1 MNKTLWLGIVML
13 LFTGQLFAQ
22 TAEKSGDMAYLAKDY
37 RKALTFYKQAILT
50 TSNSLN
56 LQTRLANCF
65 RYTGDFDNAA
75 FYYATVVKNTKS
87 DPINDYWYGDVLK
100 SLGKYTEAKVAFAK
114 YGSKKPNRAKLAIAS
129 CDFAVKNQKGASP
142 YIVVPEKSVN
152 DDQYDEYAP
161 VFYGNEVIFASSRRV
176 KLGSGIGYSSPY
188 NQNMLYVAKRSQ
200 NGTLGQPEVLK
211 NGSLEVA
218 TNLVPLA
225 YSKNGKMAIT
235 SFNEFKQG
243 VRHIRDASLH
253 KLDMELLSI
262 NHKADLE
269 KKGTKFDALKGIQAS
284 FPCFSPDGKALYF
297 AAESIIG
304 KTGQG
309 GFDIFVMFYN
319 NGKWTEP
326 QNLGPNI
333 NTEGDEICPSV
344 GPDGVLYFA
353 SDGLNGF
360 GGSDIFRAERENN
373 IWKDVRNLGHV
384 VNSPK
389 DELYFVMDPPNNVG
403 YFASNKT
410 GNFDIYKATLQGSES
425 ILPRVSSTEVYVAI
439 NDPFN
444 PTNTTASNDNN
455 NTNNDN
461 NSSWNSDTNDNNNST
476 TSSTTTN
483 TNNNTGGNGTW
494 GENNSTN
501 NSSTN
506 SNKLGDGSTV
516 KVDQWP
522 TDGSTTSS
530 NNSNQ
535 PCGMNFYV
543 GAIKDGTTG
552 KALEDAVVYIKNNS
566 TQEKSMV
573 AKPSNQ
579 YGEYSVILKPLGDYT
594 VLVSRLGY
602 ENLVFTI
609 NTGTGGKK
617 TLLGVREMKSTSAS
631 GLDPF
636 GDPIT
641 DNGATTEIGTNS
653 SNIDS
658 PQNTIN
664 NNNPTKTPTNRKYA
678 HAAAGRDLPK
688 AGFLIQAITTKELD
702 AARKYKLQQ
711 YGHIITEAKGSL
723 TAYQVG
729 IFADRD
735 HCEEALADIRELGYT
750 DAFIKTTEISNEG
763 LADKLANGVNIIY
776 PLTDKNTV
784 AADIE
789 VVKEKIPTG
798 GGGNPDVIAKEK
810 EHQNWAENGMTP
822 RGGTDNLG
830 VQFKVQLGAFKDA
843 SNTSFDKLTN
853 LGSIEKQTGSN
864 GLTYYYLASFKTL
877 DAARSARVQSQ
888 KKGVDA
894 AFVVAF
900 KDGKKVKISDVVE

>member
-13 LFTGQLFAQ
+13 LFASPLFAQ

-37 RKALTFYKQAILT
+37 RKALTFYKQAILSSSDNLT
-50 TSNSLN
+50 

-65 RYTGDFDNAA
+65 RYTGDFNNAA
-75 FYYATVVKNTKS
+75 FYYALVVKNSNS

-100 SLGKYTEAKVAFAK
+100 SLGKYTEAKTAFAK

-129 CDFAVKNQKGASP
+129 CDFAIKNQKGASP
-142 YIVVPEKSVN
+142 YIVVPEKEVN
-152 DDQYDEYAP
+152 DDNYDDYAP
-161 VFYGNEVIFASSRRV
+161 VFHGNEIIFASSRKV
-176 KLGSGIGYSSPY
+176 KLSSGIGYSSPY
-188 NQNMLYVAKRSQ
+188 NQNMLYFSKRAG
-200 NGTLGQPEVLK
+200 NGSLGQPQILK

-218 TNLVPLA
+218 NNLAPIA

-253 KLDMELLSI
+253 KLDMELI
-262 NHKADLE
+262 NISNKGDLE
-269 KKGTKFDALKGIQAS
+269 KKGTKFPFLKGIQAS
-284 FPCFSPDGKALYF
+284 FPSFSPDGKAVYF

-309 GFDIFVMFYN
+309 GFDIFVTFYK

-333 NTEGDEICPSV
+333 NTENDEICPYV

-353 SDGLNGF
+353 SNGLNGF
-360 GGSDIFRAERENN
+360 GGFDIFKAERENN

-389 DELYFVMDPPNNVG
+389 DDLYFVMDPANNVG
-403 YFASNKT
+403 YFSSDKT
-410 GNFDIYKATLQGSES
+410 GNFDIYRATLQGSES
-425 ILPRVSSTEVYVAI
+425 ILPKVSTTEVYVAI

-444 PTNTTASNDNN
+444 PTNTTASNDKND
-455 NTNNDN
+455 DN
-461 NSSWNSDTNDNNNST
+461 NSWATDKSDNNNNNNS
-476 TSSTTTN
+476 
-483 TNNNTGGNGTW
+483 NNNTGGAGTW
-494 GENNSTN
+494 GTN
-501 NSSTN
+501 DSNG

-516 KVDQWP
+516 KVEDWP
-522 TDGSTTSS
+522 ADKNTTSS

-543 GAIKDGTTG
+543 GAIKDAVTG
-552 KALEDAVVYIKNNS
+552 KPLEDAVIYIKNNS

-602 ENLVFTI
+602 ENLMFTI

-636 GDPIT
+636 GDPVL
-641 DNGATTEIGTNS
+641 DNGTAS
-653 SNIDS
+653 IDGNGS
-658 PQNTIN
+658 TPPSEHN
-664 NNNPTKTPTNRKYA
+664 NNTKIPTNRKYA
-678 HAAAGRDLPK
+678 HAAPGRSMPEF
-688 AGFLIQAITTKELD
+688 GFLIQAITTKELD

-711 YGHIITEAKGSL
+711 YGHIITEARGSL

-729 IFADRD
+729 VFANRD
-735 HCEEALADIRELGYT
+735 HCEEALADIREMGYT
-750 DAFIKTTEISNEG
+750 DAFIKTTEISNEA

-776 PLTDKNTV
+776 PTTDKNTV
-784 AADIE
+784 AADIQ
-789 VVKEKIPTG
+789 VVKEKTSSTVG
-798 GGGNPDVIAKEK
+798 STTDVIVKEK
-810 EHQNWAENGMTP
+810 EHQNWAENGMTA
-822 RGGTDNLG
+822 RGTDNTG
-830 VQFKVQLGAFKDA
+830 VQFKVQLGAFKDD
-843 SNTSFDKLTN
+843 SDTSFDNLSS
-853 LGSIEKQTGSN
+853 LGSIEKQKRSN

-877 DAARSARVQSQ
+877 DAARSARVDAQ

-900 KDGKKVKISDVVE
+900 KDGKKVKISEVVE